1 MRRSTHRPSIAAEE
15 VLMADTDT
23 DQLGPIDYTVI
34 EFPGS
39 QFNGEVIP
47 ALNDLIA
54 EGLVRILDVAFVAK
68 DEDGNVLMAELEE
81 LGDLGP
87 LAGLA
92 GFLSDLVSEEDLLE
106 VAAEMEPGNSA
117 ALLIWENRWAIPFI
131 AAVRGSGGEFVASGR
146 LAGAAIL
153 EALADDGATD

>member
-1 MRRSTHRPSIAAEE
+1 MAA
-15 VLMADTDT
+15 TDT

-39 QFNGEVIP
+39 QFNGTVIP

-54 EGLVRILDVAFVAK
+54 AGLVRILDVAFVART
-68 DEDGNVLMAELEE
+68 DDGDVVVAELED

-92 GFLSDLVSEEDLLE
+92 GFLSDLLAEEDLME

-117 ALLIWENRWAIPFI
+117 ALLIWENRWAVPFI
-131 AAVRGSGGEFVASGR
+131 EAVRGSGGEFVASGR
-146 LAGAAIL
+146 LAGAAVL
-153 EALADDGATD
+153 EALAADGATD

>member
-1 MRRSTHRPSIAAEE
+1 
-15 VLMADTDT
+15 MANTDT

-54 EGLVRILDVAFVAK
+54 AGLVRILDVAFVAK

-92 GFLSDLVSEEDLLE
+92 WYFWLGDAPQAVGAIMLFAAGGILYAVVEDIAPQAHLERRWAPPLGAIAGFLLGMIGDS
-106 VAAEMEPGNSA
+106 
-117 ALLIWENRWAIPFI
+117 F
-131 AAVRGSGGEFVASGR
+131 VRC
-146 LAGAAIL
+146 
-153 EALADDGATD
+153 

>member
-1 MRRSTHRPSIAAEE
+1 MTA
-15 VLMADTDT
+15 TDT

-39 QFNGEVIP
+39 QFNGKVIP

-54 EGLVRILDVAFVAK
+54 AGLVRILDVAFVAK
-68 DEDGNVLMAELEE
+68 GDDGEVVVAELED

-92 GFLSDLVSEEDLLE
+92 GFLSDLLADEDLMA
-106 VAAEMEPGNSA
+106 VAEEMEPGSSA
-117 ALLIWENRWAIPFI
+117 AVLIWENRWAVPFI

-146 LAGAAIL
+146 LAGAAVL
-153 EALADDGATD
+153 EALAADGATE

>member
-1 MRRSTHRPSIAAEE
+1 MAA
-15 VLMADTDT
+15 TDT

-39 QFNGEVIP
+39 QFNGKVIP

-54 EGLVRILDVAFVAK
+54 AGLVRILDVAFVAK
-68 DEDGNVLMAELEE
+68 TDDGDVVVAELED
-81 LGDLGP
+81 LADLGP

-92 GFLSDLVSEEDLLE
+92 GFLSDLLAEEDLME

-117 ALLIWENRWAIPFI
+117 ALLIWENRWAVPFI
-131 AAVRGSGGEFVASGR
+131 EAVRGSGGEFVASGR
-146 LAGAAIL
+146 LAGAAVL
-153 EALADDGATD
+153 DALAADAATD